1 MAYFLVGRDNSSL
14 FSRRTTWDF
23 QDAVAAAADGDIIEI
38 EENFVSEIGSIV
50 IDKNVSIIGK
60 IIENEQ
66 PILPTLVGSLHVK
79 NSKVILNNLSLN
91 NTEPKRNCLTIKQ
104 GSSVELDTV
113 ILESNQVEG
122 DIYPICYAEESTI
135 YIRESA
141 IRTTRDENIHRIYF
155 QNSSVFI
162 QNTNLNVQTM
172 SLGQ

>member
-91 NTEPKRNCLTIKQ
+91 NTEPKGI
-104 GSSVELDTV
+104 V
-113 ILESNQVEG
+113 
-122 DIYPICYAEESTI
+122 
-135 YIRESA
+135 
-141 IRTTRDENIHRIYF
+141 
-155 QNSSVFI
+155 
-162 QNTNLNVQTM
+162 
-172 SLGQ
+172 